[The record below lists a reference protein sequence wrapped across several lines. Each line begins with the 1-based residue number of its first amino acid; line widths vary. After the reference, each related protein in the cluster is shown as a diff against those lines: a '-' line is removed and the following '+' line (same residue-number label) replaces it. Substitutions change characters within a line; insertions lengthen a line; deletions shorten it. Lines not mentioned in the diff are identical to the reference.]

1 MSLPKILALVLGL
14 GALGPLTAGAQS
26 VRVGGRIENDWS
38 WVATGRSVEPV
49 VGPLKTG
56 TRFRRARVLVEGTL
70 DQRVEFKAE
79 YDFAGG
85 QAGFADVYIG
95 LRGIP
100 GLGRLQVG
108 HFKEPFSLEELTS
121 SRFITFNERAL
132 PNVLVPARNVGL
144 MASNAVLS
152 NRLTWAVGV
161 FRDTDSFG
169 TGVGDG
175 EYSLTGRLTGL
186 PVYADEGRRLVHVG
200 VAVSQRKP
208 HDGTIRFRLRPE
220 VSIAPDFADTKDL
233 PVNGTRLLGAE
244 GAVVW
249 GPLSVQSE
257 FITTTLD
264 RVAGPDLTF
273 AGYYVYVSV
282 FLTGEHRAY
291 KASAGAFDR
300 VRPRKSLADGG
311 PGAVEVAVRYS
322 WLDLDDR
329 DVRGGRLADLTVGLN
344 WYLNGHTAL
353 KVNYVRADRRGV
365 GTAQFLLTR
374 FQVDF

>member
-1 MSLPKILALVLGL
+1 MSMPKALAIVLGL
-14 GALGPLTAGAQS
+14 GVLGPLTAGAQA
-26 VRVGGRIENDWS
+26 VRVGGRIQNDWS

-49 VGPLKTG
+49 VGPLTTG
-56 TRFRRARVLVEGTL
+56 TRFRRARVFVEGTL
-70 DQRVEFKAE
+70 DKRVEFKAE

-85 QAGFADVYIG
+85 QAGFTDVYIG

-144 MASNAVLS
+144 MASNAVWKD
-152 NRLTWAVGV
+152 RLTWAVGV

-169 TGVGDG
+169 TGEGDG

-186 PVYADEGRRLVHVG
+186 PGYADKGRRLVHVG

-208 HDGTIRFRLRPE
+208 HGAKIRFRLRPE
-220 VSIAPDFADTKDL
+220 VSIGPNFADTKDI
-233 PVNGTRLLGAE
+233 PVDGTRLLGAE

-249 GPLSVQSE
+249 GPLSVQAE
-257 FITTTLD
+257 YITTTLD
-264 RVAGPDLTF
+264 RTAGPDLTF
-273 AGYYVYVSV
+273 AGYYVYASV

-344 WYLNGHTAL
+344 WYLNGYTAL